1 MSWRQ
6 FCQSDVLV
14 EKAQHTHTHTS
25 STKYDCRAEQKRIID
40 FSTFISDTATC
51 RAEDAA
57 RSKNLRS
64 KTQQPQA
71 EQKKKKKKK
80 KILLS
85 AVLDQKNQK
94 KKVDATSATQA
105 GVAEGKL
112 TEPQATLFPQ
122 ISVLRVCIGKK

>member
-14 EKAQHTHTHTS
+14 EKAQQTHTS
-25 STKYDCRAEQKRIID
+25 STKHDCHGEQKRIID
-40 FSTFISDTATC
+40 FSSFVSDMAAY

-57 RSKNLRS
+57 RSQNLRS

-71 EQKKKKKKK
+71 KQKKK
-80 KILLS
+80 IIHPLS
-85 AVLDQKNQK
+85 AVLQQKNQK
-94 KKVDATSATQA
+94 KKGDATSGTQA

-112 TEPQATLFPQ
+112 TETQANLFLQ